1 MTERFIAKIKRP
13 TRTNETFSKIA
24 EEFLRVQEGKGNSKE
39 TIKHYQCGIR
49 KLKKF
54 FCWMKH
60 SEKEYSS
67 YTDQEQYNKGGEIPI
82 SIFNENDFEINFRR
96 FLLDV
101 EEVSE
106 ITVCTHFR
114 DYRAI
119 AYWLMNKGYID
130 KREIALKNVESDIKE
145 VYSDS
150 EIAKLLRKPKA
161 DCSFVEYRNW
171 VVIHHFLATGNRI
184 STVCAIKLKDI
195 DWHDGMLSIQ
205 VQKNKRKTRIPLES
219 TYLKVLREYVD
230 TWLTNDDGDYLCEY
244 LFPSAFINAPEQMS
258 RVTLGRS
265 IAEYN
270 KSRKVAKTSAHLF
283 RHTFAKHW
291 IMSGKDL
298 HSLQKMLGHS
308 TLDMVTHYANLYDVD
323 LIPKVEEQSILK
335 EHKQQSKIGSNLRTR
350 RR

>member
-1 MTERFIAKIKRP
+1 MAERFIAKTKRQ
-13 TRTNETFSKIA
+13 TRTNEPFSKIA
-24 EEFLRVQEGKGNSKE
+24 DEFLKFQEGKGNSKE
-39 TIKHYQCGIR
+39 TIKHYLCGIR

-54 FCWMKH
+54 FCWMKYP
-60 SEKEYSS
+60 ENEYYSF
-67 YTDQEQYNKGGEIPI
+67 TDQQRYTKGGEVPI
-82 SIFNENDFEINFRR
+82 SIFNENDFEINYRHY
-96 FLLDV
+96 LLDI
-101 EEVSE
+101 EEVSD

-150 EIAKLLRKPKA
+150 EIAKLLRKPKV

-195 DWHDGMLSIQ
+195 DWQDGMLSIQ

-230 TWLTNDDGDYLCEY
+230 TWLTDDNGEFVCEY
-244 LFPSAFINAPEQMS
+244 LFPCAFVNSPEQMN

-270 KSRKVAKTSAHLF
+270 ISRKVSKTSSHLF

-323 LIPKVEEQSILK
+323 LIPKVEESSILK
-335 EHKQQSKIGSNLRTR
+335 DYKQQSKIGCKLRTR
-350 RR
+350 RK